1 MQDKNQQLK
10 ENEGTQHKIPL
21 LLENETIM
29 QLKVRTD
36 IRSGGCPPCQY
47 PKTCFCDLSGNNCW
61 CDYGKVG

>member
-36 IRSGGCPPCQY
+36 IRSGQN
-47 PKTCFCDLSGNNCW
+47 TCWMYNPYNHQWYWICS
-61 CDYGKVG
+61 